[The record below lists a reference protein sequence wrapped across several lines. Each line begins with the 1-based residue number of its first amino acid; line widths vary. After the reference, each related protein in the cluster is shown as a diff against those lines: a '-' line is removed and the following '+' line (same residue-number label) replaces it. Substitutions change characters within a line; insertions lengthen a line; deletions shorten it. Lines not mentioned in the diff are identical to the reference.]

1 MKTTAL
7 ILASTLFAL
16 LLCECGLRVYNR
28 FGASQPPAQTTPAT
42 VAEKPL
48 DVQEAARYIAAMP
61 VAPGTDRNWFLQ
73 DPPPLPNRTAPSPER
88 VARYADYVSRGLFGP
103 QGDYVWNRR
112 FVESTFCSP
121 ASTFQNYPDK
131 IVVFDPPPHSPEEA
145 PHPRYR
151 FPPNA
156 TLASGLVTNQFGLR
170 GPPLTLA
177 KPPKTIRIAFI
188 GASTTIN
195 NHNFLF
201 SYPERVVDYLN
212 RYAQANNFD
221 VHFEV
226 LNSGR
231 EGLNSE
237 DLEVIA
243 RDELLALDP
252 DFGVYYEGSNQFP
265 AANAMV
271 RPHVD
276 PRPQINPNDPVDQ
289 HRVPDFLRNHLALAS
304 LLDRA
309 MNGFTSLGEPR
320 KPLYHLTWPLG
331 VNEQNPDVDSSNL
344 PLQLPTIVK
353 NLDSIRTGMQ
363 SIGGQLV
370 LCSFEWLAHEGM
382 PLSPRKHENIYKQ
395 LNTVLWPLRYADIRR
410 LADFQNLVFRRYAA
424 ARGVPFVDIASTMP
438 QDPNLFSDA
447 IHMTDTGERV
457 KAWIVFQ
464 QLVPVIRKQ
473 LESGQ
478 LPRAAGSHQL
488 PPAPSMA
495 TSEMPLRCGDAPAG
509 ELTRVDGVVSFD
521 AIRLVPGKGVVT
533 LGHPIKVLTPLER
546 WAYAASCP
554 IHMPTSLPGAAA
566 YIFVRGRVV
575 SGQIGVGILDH
586 QSNTF
591 KPEKN
596 VQPSPAFIDI
606 YVPVLDPAHAN
617 ELIFRNT
624 AEGGVRSEMQIDA
637 VALVIAGKGRL

>member
-16 LLCECGLRVYNR
+16 LLCEGGLRVYNH
-28 FGASQPPAQTTPAT
+28 FGAQPPAQAAPIPAI
-42 VAEKPL
+42 AEKPL
-48 DVQEAARYIAAMP
+48 DVQDAARYIAEMP
-61 VAPGTDRNWFLQ
+61 AAPGTDRSWFVE
-73 DPPPLPNRTAPSPER
+73 DPPPLPNRTAPAPDR
-88 VARYADYVSRGLFGP
+88 VARYSDYVRRGLFGP

-112 FVESTFCSP
+112 FVQSTYCSP
-121 ASTFQNYPDK
+121 GSTFQNYPDK
-131 IVVFDPPPHSPEEA
+131 IMVFDPPEDT

-156 TLASGLVTNQFGLR
+156 TLASGLVTNPFGLR

-177 KPPKTIRIAFI
+177 KPPKTIRMAFV

-212 RYAQANNFD
+212 RFAQANNFD
-221 VHFEV
+221 VRFEA

-237 DLEVIA
+237 DLEVIV

-252 DFGVYYEGSNQFP
+252 DFAVYYEGSNQFP

-276 PRPQINPNDPVDQ
+276 TRPRINPNDPIDQ
-289 HRVPDFLRNHLALAS
+289 HRVPDFLRNHLALAG

-309 MNGFTSLGEPR
+309 MNGFTSGGEPR

-331 VNEQNPDVDSSNL
+331 VNEQNPDVDSPNL
-344 PLQLPTIVK
+344 PLQLPTIIK

-363 SIGGQLV
+363 SIGGQLA
-370 LCSFEWLAHEGM
+370 LCSFEWLAHDGM

-410 LADFQNLVFRRYAA
+410 LADFQNLVFRRYAS
-424 ARGVPFVDIASTMP
+424 ARGVPFVDVASTLP

-478 LPRAAGSHQL
+478 LPRAPGWHKL

-495 TSEMPLRCGDAPAG
+495 TSEMPLRCGDAPPG
-509 ELTRVDGVVSFD
+509 ELTRVDGVVSFG
-521 AIRLVPGKGVVT
+521 AIRLVPGKGKVT
-533 LGHPIKVLTPLER
+533 PGHPIEVSTPLER

-554 IHMPTSLPGAAA
+554 IHMPANLAGPS

-575 SGQIGVGILDH
+575 SGQIGIGILDH

-596 VQPSPAFIDI
+596 VSPSPAFVDI